1 MTVWIVNPFDNLPT
15 EGYRPLR
22 FWLMAE
28 AFVRAGH
35 EVVYWTADFSH
46 ANKAPR
52 RILPDVPQPPFRV
65 VSLHE
70 PPYARN
76 VSLRRLWAHWRWAKV
91 WAKAASAEPV
101 PDLIVV
107 STPPLAVGGEV
118 RRYAARRGT
127 KVIVDV
133 MDDWPGTFERVV
145 PRWALAP
152 LRAVARR
159 NCRAADAVTVVS
171 DRYADLARSYG
182 FTGPV
187 RRFYH
192 GIALPPA
199 PSPATGR
206 EASAAPALRLLYLG
220 NLGRSYD
227 LTTVIEAL
235 ALLPGA
241 TLDIAGEGEQVP
253 ALKALAETAAPGRV
267 RFHGYVGRAALAD
280 LLSARD
286 VGIVP
291 MAPDSCVG
299 IPYKFADY
307 SSFGLAIASSLGGE
321 SGRLLARYGAGAA
334 YRGGDPQNLAAALR
348 MLAPKLAGARA
359 GARRLAEAEF
369 DADAIYAA
377 YVRFATDLV

>member
-35 EVVYWTADFSH
+35 EVTYWTSDFSH

-52 RILPDVPQPPFRV
+52 RILPDVPPPPFRV
-65 VSLHE
+65 VTLHE

-76 VSLRRLWAHWRWAKV
+76 VSLRRLWAHWRWAKA
-91 WAKAASAEPV
+91 WTKAAAAEAA

-107 STPPLAVGGEV
+107 STPPLAVGGAV

-133 MDDWPGTFERVV
+133 MDDWPGTFERVA

-182 FTGPV
+182 FSGPV

-199 PSPATGR
+199 PKAGGDATA
-206 EASAAPALRLLYLG
+206 ASALRLLYLG

-227 LTTVIEAL
+227 LSTVVEAL

-241 TLDIAGEGEQVP
+241 TLDVAGEGEQVP
-253 ALKALAETAAPGRV
+253 ALEALAERAAPGRV
-267 RFHGYVGRAALAD
+267 RFHGYVGRAALAE
-280 LLSARD
+280 LLSTSD

-307 SSFGLAIASSLGGE
+307 SSFGLAIVSSLGGE

-334 YRGGDPQNLAAALR
+334 YRGGDPQNLAASLR
-348 MLAPKLAGARA
+348 ALAPKLAEART
-359 GARRLAEAEF
+359 GSRRLAETEF

-377 YVRFATDLV
+377 YVRFATDLVK